1 MSFINELK
9 SKSAVLENKKTKVIE
24 EIKKSFDNFFDSYSF
39 ESFLKQKIQEK
50 ELKER
55 RVLLMTE
62 FWQYTSGCSTTNFY
76 CAGARW
82 YNPENKE
89 GIDSWDYKGIR
100 LKDINVEVCTYLS
113 SKLKQKMKE
122 MGFDLLSEEDKTNR
136 FGYYERHFYF
146 GW

>member
-9 SKSAVLENKKTKVIE
+9 SKSTALEIKKTEVIE
-24 EIKKSFDNFFDSYSF
+24 GIKKSFDNFFDSDSF
-39 ESFLKQKIQEK
+39 ESFLKLKIKEE

-55 RVLLMTE
+55 KIFLMTE
-62 FWQYTSGCSTTNFY
+62 FWQYSSGCSTTRFY
-76 CAGARW
+76 CAGATW

-89 GIDSWDYKGIR
+89 GIDSWKYKGIN

-136 FGYYERHFYF
+136 FGYYKKHFYF